1 MLKKTFASFCV
12 LLALVLAWP
21 IAQGES
27 PLELGL
33 DLAGGTMVTYRPDL
47 DDVPDHSAD
56 LGDAELLDL
65 AKQTLAGRLAQ
76 RFDTLPDVLV
86 RGDQRIVVS
95 LPGEQDQRRVLE
107 TLGETYRLSFRPAL
121 AIYDAEPR
129 QASHSDGLVARY
141 EGRWLDLGE
150 EVASGDMLDPRSIR
164 VVSPDA
170 RSLETL
176 SDGATIT
183 FSFLPPFDDRFAEI
197 TAENVGGTLAIL
209 LDDEVEWAGV
219 VSEEIRGPGMLRGGY
234 DQAEASEVAALLRS
248 GNLPVTLDVESM
260 WSVGPTLGKEL
271 QERGLLAL
279 GWSALALATILALAY
294 GRRPA
299 LLATGLLSLASLL
312 FFTVGLISLFGLTVD
327 LIAIAGLVLSIG
339 MGMDAFILVFEA
351 LEGGSGAAS
360 LRSPLGKLRRIYGF
374 CGEGRTLVHANATTL
389 LVVLLLFAS
398 ERLQSF
404 ALFLIV
410 GMVASLLTLV
420 VTRWTL
426 AALARRGWLEDADES
441 ASRTQLLTPL
451 ALIRRARP
459 GIFRWRKVYFAAV
472 GLVLLTSL
480 GLLHMGYVDSFR
492 LGSDFQPGVQIQL
505 DISPE
510 QVEPLVGDLRNTFPE
525 TSVRHQT
532 VSNHGTESGD
542 TLTSLET
549 SLATYLVTLEG
560 PDWSGDALSSL
571 GPVIDRHGAE
581 LESMESIDARLS
593 ARRTLVSLSALGL
606 SFVFLGVYLGP
617 IRRWIDQRL
626 LGSGGEVAGAG
637 RAAFL
642 GTVLAVLLDVTL
654 VLVALAW
661 LGIPLGMPEVAA
673 VLTIVG
679 YSVNDSMVL
688 FSHLTRPASFRTG
701 ETPREHVERVVDR
714 ILGRAVLTSVSTMV
728 PALAILA
735 VGLEPLAGFAWAVV
749 LGTASGTLSS
759 IFVLATFVLRSHTDT
774 IPETIHP

>member
-12 LLALVLAWP
+12 LLAVLLAWP

-47 DDVPDHSAD
+47 DHVPEHSAG
-56 LGDAELLDL
+56 LPDAELLNL

-76 RFDTLPDVLV
+76 RFDTLPDVV
-86 RGDQRIVVS
+86 IRGDQRIVVS
-95 LPGEQDQRRVLE
+95 LPVQQDQRRVLE
-107 TLGETYRLSFRPAL
+107 TLGETYRLSFRRAL
-121 AIYDAEPR
+121 AIHDVEPT
-129 QASHSDGLVARY
+129 HSQGWAARY
-141 EGRWLDLGE
+141 QGRWLDLGE

-170 RSLETL
+170 RNLEHL
-176 SDGATIT
+176 ADGVTIS
-183 FSFLPPFDDRFAEI
+183 FEFLPPFDDLFAEI

-234 DQAEASEVAALLRS
+234 DLAEASEVASLLRS
-248 GNLPVTLDVESM
+248 GNLPLGLDMESM
-260 WSVGPTLGKEL
+260 RSVGPTRGEEL
-271 QERGLLAL
+271 QERGGLAVA
-279 GWSALALATILALAY
+279 WSAAALVAILALAY

-299 LLATGLLSLASLL
+299 LFVTGLVSLASLL

-351 LEGGSGAAS
+351 LESRSGAANA
-360 LRSPLGKLRRIYGF
+360 RSPLSPLGHLRRIYGF
-374 CGEGRTLVHANATTL
+374 RGEGRTLVHANATTL

-410 GMVASLLTLV
+410 GMMASLLTLGV
-420 VTRWTL
+420 SRWTL
-426 AALARRGWLEDADES
+426 MSFARRGWLEEDGRS
-441 ASRTQLLTPL
+441 HSRHELLAPL
-451 ALIRRARP
+451 GLLRRFRP
-459 GIFRWRKVYFAAV
+459 RIFRWRKVYFAVV
-472 GLVLLTSL
+472 GLVLLTSAVL
-480 GLLHMGYVDSFR
+480 IQTGQAGSLR

-505 DISPE
+505 ATSTDQIG
-510 QVEPLVGDLRNTFPE
+510 PLVDDLRGAFPE

-532 VSNHGTESGD
+532 VSIQAEALTTGSGES
-542 TLTSLET
+542 E
-549 SLATYLVTLEG
+549 TYLVTLEG
-560 PDWSGDALSSL
+560 PDWSGCALADL
-571 GPVIDRHGAE
+571 GHFLDRRGTE
-581 LESMESIDARLS
+581 PESMQSIDARLS
-593 ARRTLVSLSALGL
+593 ARRTLVSLSALVL

-617 IRRWIDQRL
+617 IRRWIDRRL
-626 LGSGGEVAGAG
+626 LGSADETGRSG
-637 RAAFL
+637 RASFL
-642 GTVLAVLLDVTL
+642 GTVLAVLLDVAL
-654 VLVALAW
+654 VLVTLAW
-661 LGIPLGMPEVAA
+661 LRIPLGLPELAA

-688 FSHLTRPASFRTG
+688 FSHLTQPGSRRSD
-701 ETPREHVERVVDR
+701 ETPLQHVERVVDR
-714 ILGRAVLTSVSTMV
+714 ILVRALLTSVSTTV

-749 LGTASGTLSS
+749 VGTVSGTLSS
-759 IFVLATFVLRSHTDT
+759 LFVVASFVARSWSHGDA
-774 IPETIHP
+774 IPETIRP